1 MKEVIREERAD
12 KRLSAKEV
20 TRELV
25 RQSVVAIIG
34 FVMSRGTVF
43 GGILPFGN
51 AFVAAVPKEYLAM
64 SAFGCCL
71 ATVIP
76 ASGGNVFRYLGGL
89 FAIVSIKAL
98 LALTTKYEN
107 NPLLCGGVAGL
118 VTVATGLVA
127 TVNDPKGSIMAVA
140 EAVLAFSGA
149 FFLKGA
155 TKTLKS
161 PSNLGRES
169 TACLIICGGILLVGA
184 ISIAPGGISLGRVL
198 AMTFILLISRF
209 GHASAGAICG
219 IAAGMA
225 AALAS
230 GSGAAVLVFSLG
242 GLVSGVF
249 ASMGKYAQ
257 IAALAVSCLVGSA
270 VAQNLTLTVG
280 LFIET
285 LFGSAIFL
293 VVPKSVAMKISRLF
307 SPAAAITSAD
317 GMKKTITMRLKKASG
332 ALCDVSETVD
342 KVAGELARINTPTF
356 EGVLCGIEKD
366 ACTGCSL
373 SVHCWEAK
381 KTETVSAVMDM
392 IKAVREGEK
401 VEEAAGEDFR
411 SHCLRPARFASAV
424 AVHYGDYASR
434 MAAENRICDLRSVV
448 SEQFDGIS
456 DMLLDMAEELEREEA
471 FDYKLA
477 ENILDALQ
485 NMEIQ
490 ATECSCRVDKY
501 GRMSVEIIANTLKGQ
516 SYNRMKL
523 LRQVEVCCDRDFEP
537 PTLTYNK
544 GKVFISL
551 TERAEFTVKF
561 GASQIA
567 CSPSGICGDAFS
579 FFTDGRGRAFAV
591 ISDGMGSGGR
601 AAVDGAMASGLI
613 TRLLKAGFGYD
624 SSLNI
629 LNSAMLFKS
638 SDESLATVDLA
649 CIDLY
654 SGRTDLLK
662 AGAAATVLRR
672 GGKCG
677 VAESTSL
684 PAGILRE
691 VGFDKA
697 TVKLRHRD
705 LLLMMSDGV
714 TADGTDWIC
723 AELEAFEDGTADEL
737 ADKIARG
744 AARRRANDRADD
756 ITVLAAIV
764 ERKE

>member
-1 MKEVIREERAD
+1 MKEVLREEVVG
-12 KRLSAKEV
+12 KKLSAKEV
-20 TRELV
+20 ARELV
-25 RQSVVAIIG
+25 RQSIAALIG

-43 GGILPFGN
+43 GSTLPFGN

-71 ATVIP
+71 GTIIP

-89 FAIVSIKAL
+89 FAVVSIKAL
-98 LALTTKYEN
+98 LSLTTKYDK

-118 VTVATGLVA
+118 VTCATGLVA
-127 TVNDPKGSIMAVA
+127 TVGDPKGSIMAVA
-140 EAVLAFSGA
+140 EAVLAFSGG
-149 FFLKGA
+149 FFLAGTA
-155 TKTLKS
+155 RTFKS
-161 PSNLGRES
+161 PLSSGGES
-169 TACLIICGGILLVGA
+169 TAGLIICAGILLVGA
-184 ISIAPGGISLGRVL
+184 ISIAPGGISVGRVL

-219 IAAGMA
+219 IASGMA

-230 GSGAAVLVFSLG
+230 GSGASVLVFSLG
-242 GLVSGVF
+242 GLMSGVF

-257 IAALAVSCLVGSA
+257 IVALAVSCLVGSA

-285 LFGSAIFL
+285 LFGAALFL
-293 VVPKSVAMKISRLF
+293 VVPKSIAMKISRLF
-307 SPAAAITSAD
+307 SPAAVAARGD
-317 GMKKTITMRLKKASG
+317 GMKKTVTMRLKKASG

-342 KVAGELARINTPTF
+342 KVANELARINTPTF
-356 EGVLCGIEKD
+356 DGVLCGIEKE
-366 ACTGCSL
+366 ACAGCSL
-373 SVHCWEAK
+373 ALHCWETK
-381 KTETVSAVMDM
+381 KTDTVSAVMDM

-401 VEEAAGEDFR
+401 VSDAADEEFR

-434 MAAENRICDLRSVV
+434 MAAENRISDLRSVV

-456 DMLLDMAEELEREEA
+456 DMLLDMANELEREEA

-537 PTLTYNK
+537 PILTYNK

-551 TERAEFTVKF
+551 TERAEFTVRF

-579 FFTDGRGRAFAV
+579 TFTDGRGRAFAV

-624 SSLNI
+624 SALNI

-638 SDESLATVDLA
+638 SDESLATVDIA
-649 CIDLY
+649 CIDLF

-662 AGAAATVLRR
+662 AGAAATIVRR

-684 PAGILRE
+684 PAGIIRE

-697 TVKLRHRD
+697 TVKLRGGD
-705 LLLMMSDGV
+705 ILLMLSDGV
-714 TADGTDWIC
+714 VADGTDWIC
-723 AELEAFEDGTADEL
+723 AELEAFEEGSAEEL
-737 ADKIARG
+737 AEKISRS
-744 AARRRANDRADD
+744 AARRRATERADD
-756 ITVLAAIV
+756 ITVVAAIV
-764 ERKE
+764 ERNE